1 MNRCLLEA
9 LLQAFIGPARERSP
23 DIAQTQGF
31 LRVSTG
37 FQADCIPSA
46 GVSSLRPVTCV
57 PPKLTRNMAS
67 CKILHL
73 LKTLGDSGEE
83 VTAEQVSRVNFA
95 FDGIMPQSQKVKQA
109 CT

>member
-9 LLQAFIGPARERSP
+9 LLQAFIGPASERSP
-23 DIAQTQGF
+23 DIAQTQRF

-37 FQADCIPSA
+37 FQIDCITFA
-46 GVSSLRPVTCV
+46 GVSSLCPVTHV
-57 PPKLTRNMAS
+57 QPKLTRNMAS

-83 VTAEQVSRVNFA
+83 VTPKQVSRVNVA

-109 CT
+109 CK